1 MSIEAPPPTWTRTAK
16 FLGLPLLGFVLL
28 QADGYFPIVRFS
40 NELANFAAGT
50 FSFFLPFL
58 TAFFAFAI
66 PKRWLTTVI
75 TVALLLPLLC
85 FSVLGLLFNGVLV
98 RDALRIGSNPAFER
112 IATAPMGGYSVGI
125 YLSDCG
131 AVCSPGIELV
141 QEKQI
146 IPGILLTRALDGIDQ
161 ADKATYKVTG
171 QDTLLINV
179 PPIYTDD
186 TQRVVWIPARSRTYH
201 LKPFLYF

>member
-1 MSIEAPPPTWTRTAK
+1 M
-16 FLGLPLLGFVLL
+16 
-28 QADGYFPIVRFS
+28 FPVVRFS
-40 NELANFAAGT
+40 NELVNFAIGT
-50 FSFFLPFL
+50 LSFLLPFL
-58 TAFFAFAI
+58 AAFFAFVI

-75 TVALLLPLLC
+75 AVALLLPLLC
-85 FSVLGLLFNGVLV
+85 FSALGLLFNGVLV

-125 YLSDCG
+125 YVSDCG
-131 AVCSPGIELV
+131 AVCSPGIDLI

-161 ADKATYKVTG
+161 ADKATYQVTG

-186 TQRVVWIPARSRTYH
+186 TQRVVWIPARSKTYH